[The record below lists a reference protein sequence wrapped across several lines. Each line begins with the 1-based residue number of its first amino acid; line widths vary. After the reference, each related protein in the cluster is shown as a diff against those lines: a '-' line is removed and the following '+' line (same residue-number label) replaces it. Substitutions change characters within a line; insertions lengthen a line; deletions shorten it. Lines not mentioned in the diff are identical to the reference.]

1 MVTISKT
8 KVFDIRNSIQLK
20 FAASYVVLIGLL
32 LLLMNTYPISM
43 SQNLAFTSKMKTME
57 DQAGVISASL
67 SELGTLSADEVSKAM
82 SSLEDMNLTR
92 IIITDTDAKIL
103 FDTSETE
110 KNAGKYAVFSEISKA
125 LNGMDVFYSVL
136 KNNTFMSRVAMPVQ
150 YKGTT
155 IGSVYLYDY
164 ETEQAT
170 LISNIQKNMMRI
182 SYIVLGASILLALV
196 FSRAVTKRIN
206 SILSAIKVVREGSYD
221 YKLAVKGRDELT
233 QLGNEFNLMA
243 DRLKTTDEMRRR
255 FVSDASH
262 ELKTPL
268 AAIKLLSD
276 SIVQNECMDV
286 ETTRDFVKDIGREA
300 DRLVK
305 ITEDLL
311 SISRLEGK
319 KETKPCAVDM
329 KNVVLKALSILTV
342 LARNGEINIQF
353 ELQDGCFVLAVE
365 DDLHQIVFNLVEN
378 AIKYNEPGGQVYVYL
393 RKSDDKVVFITEDTG
408 VGIPQEDMPFIFD
421 RFYRVDKARSREAGG
436 SGLGLSIVSDAAK
449 RYGGMVEVFSRE
461 GGGSRF
467 VTIFPLCKGG
477 LSL

>member
-1 MVTISKT
+1 M
-8 KVFDIRNSIQLK
+8 
-20 FAASYVVLIGLL
+20 ALIVLL
-32 LLLMNTYPISM
+32 LVLMNTYPISM
-43 SQNLAFTSKMKTME
+43 SRNLAFTSKMKTME
-57 DQAGVISASL
+57 DQAGIISASL
-67 SELGTLSADEVSKAM
+67 SEIGPLSADEVSKAM

-110 KNAGKYAVFSEISKA
+110 NNAGKYAIFSEISKA

-136 KNNTFMSRVAMPVQ
+136 KNNAIMSRLAMPVQ

-155 IGSVYLYDY
+155 IGTVYLYDY

-182 SYIVLGASILLALV
+182 SYVVFASSILLALI

-206 SILSAIKVVREGSYD
+206 SILSAIKVVKEGSYD
-221 YKLAVKGRDELT
+221 YKLTLKGKDELT
-233 QLGNEFNLMA
+233 QLGNEFNRMA
-243 DRLKTTDEMRRR
+243 ERLKTTDEMRRR

-276 SIVQNECMDV
+276 SIVQNENMDV

-311 SISRLEGK
+311 SISRLEG
-319 KETKPCAVDM
+319 ETRTKPYKVDM
-329 KNVVLKALSILTV
+329 KNVVFKALSILTV
-342 LARNGEINIQF
+342 LAKNSEITIQF
-353 ELQDGCFVLAVE
+353 ELEDGCFVLAVE
-365 DDLHQIVFNLVEN
+365 DDLHQIVFNLIEN
-378 AIKYNEPGGQVYVYL
+378 AIKYNEAGGQVFVFL
-393 RKSDDKVVFITEDTG
+393 RKDDEKVVFITEDTG
-408 VGIPQEDMPFIFD
+408 VGIPPEDMPFIFD

-449 RYGGMVEVFSRE
+449 RYGGTVEVSARE

-467 VTIFPLCKGG
+467 VTTFPIYKGG
-477 LSL
+477 QEL